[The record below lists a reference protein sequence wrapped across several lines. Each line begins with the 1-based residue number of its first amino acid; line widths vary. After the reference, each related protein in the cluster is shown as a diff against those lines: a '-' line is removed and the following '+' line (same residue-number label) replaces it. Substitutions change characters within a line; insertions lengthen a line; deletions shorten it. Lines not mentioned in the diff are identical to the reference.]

1 MNPRTPSRAALLLLA
16 GWLPAAQAADLD
28 NGRQLYEAHCTRCH
42 SEEVFLRHDRLVNT
56 EQQLVERI
64 RQCELSNELA
74 WFEEEV
80 ADVAAYLATE
90 FYQFDQK

>member
-1 MNPRTPSRAALLLLA
+1 MNTRTLSYTALLLLS
-16 GWLPAAQAADLD
+16 GWLPAAQAADLA
-28 NGRQLYEAHCTRCH
+28 NGKQLYEAHCTRCH
-42 SEEVFLRHDRLVNT
+42 SEEVFLRSDRLVNT

-80 ADVAAYLATE
+80 ANVAAYLATE